1 MRKLLL
7 ILICAILPA
16 ISGGCKKAPTK
27 TDILLDQ
34 AGLPYERI
42 QELRDLKVS
51 DMEVEE
57 VVKIRQE
64 GISDATAVALVRE
77 AHSRVH
83 PFSSGNAV
91 INLSHA
97 GFSESDILE
106 LASTDRLETLSLDAV
121 TLRLTGLSSTIVIRV
136 LHRTAQGLPTLSGP
150 IIGELKNTGLSDQQI
165 LDRIN
170 GGMTDAAAARE
181 VAQRKRSRNKTG
193 FVRNSGRRR

>member
-1 MRKLLL
+1 MRKLHLL
-7 ILICAILPA
+7 LMCAILPVV
-16 ISGGCKKAPTK
+16 SGGCKKAPTK

-42 QELRDLKVS
+42 QELRELKVS
-51 DMEVEE
+51 DMEVAE

-97 GFSESDILE
+97 GFAESDILE
-106 LASTDRLETLSLDAV
+106 LASTDRMETLSLDAV
-121 TLRLTGLSSTIVIRV
+121 TLRLTGISSAVVVRV
-136 LHRTAQGLPTLSGP
+136 LHRQAKGLPTMSGP
-150 IIGELKNTGLSDQQI
+150 MIGELKNTGLTDQQI
-165 LDRIN
+165 LERIN
-170 GGMTDAAAARE
+170 GGMTDAAAGRE
-181 VAQRKRSRNKTG
+181 ITQRKRSRNKTG
-193 FVRNSGRRR
+193 FVRQSRRR